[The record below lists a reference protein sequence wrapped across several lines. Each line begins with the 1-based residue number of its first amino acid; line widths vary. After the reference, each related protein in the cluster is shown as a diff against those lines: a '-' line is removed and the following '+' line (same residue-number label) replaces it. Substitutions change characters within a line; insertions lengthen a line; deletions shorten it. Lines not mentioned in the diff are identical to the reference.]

1 MNGSTK
7 LLTVPKIRP
16 FGILR
21 ERVEEIVDA
30 AGSFL

>member
-7 LLTVPKIRP
+7 SLTFPKILP

-21 ERVEEIVDA
+21 ERVEEIVEA

>member
-7 LLTVPKIRP
+7 FLTVPKIRP

-21 ERVEEIVDA
+21 ERVEELEDA

>member
-1 MNGSTK
+1 MIGSTK
-7 LLTVPKIRP
+7 LLTLSKIHP